1 MLLVGVPARALA
13 LKTCASHD
21 ENVSYEEAEAI
32 AREQVDFEPDK
43 VLVRGVQRGLDAH
56 LYWAVS
62 LSTQNA
68 AGVREECA
76 TVLVDA
82 GTGEPQTDRASASA
96 YVSCD
101 TRCAKRWASCTW
113 DASDGF
119 RTSPPDS
126 VCRSALASSRGG
138 LR

>member
-1 MLLVGVPARALA
+1 MLLAVLLLAFVA
-13 LKTCASHD
+13 LKTCASHED
-21 ENVSYEEAEAI
+21 NVGYEEAEVI

-68 AGVREECA
+68 AGLRVECA

-82 GTGEPQTDRASASA
+82 ETGEPQAEP
-96 YVSCD
+96 C
-101 TRCAKRWASCTW
+101 
-113 DASDGF
+113 
-119 RTSPPDS
+119 
-126 VCRSALASSRGG
+126 
-138 LR
+138 

>member
-1 MLLVGVPARALA
+1 MLGVVFLLAFLA

-21 ENVSYEEAEAI
+21 EEVSYQEAEQI
-32 AREQVDFEPDK
+32 ARDEVDFEPDK

-56 LYWAVS
+56 LFWAVS

-82 GTGEPQTDRASASA
+82 ESGETQKEL
-96 YVSCD
+96 C
-101 TRCAKRWASCTW
+101 
-113 DASDGF
+113 
-119 RTSPPDS
+119 
-126 VCRSALASSRGG
+126 
-138 LR
+138 